1 MKPEQIV
8 DRESYVQFRREW
20 KIKYNFI
27 SDEIRAAKRE
37 GNALNWRRNSM
48 SAEKQR
54 ARGQRETAALRRRAN
69 MLNQELDQA
78 KGYRPRIAG

>member
-27 SDEIRAAKRE
+27 SDEIRASKRE
-37 GNALNWRRNSM
+37 GNALNWRRKDRKSTRLNS
-48 SAEKQR
+48 SH
-54 ARGQRETAALRRRAN
+54 
-69 MLNQELDQA
+69 
-78 KGYRPRIAG
+78 